1 MKKGSFFIT
10 FTKSL
15 NINDFQV
22 LEYELHEM
30 SWGSATV
37 YIHQKT
43 TEPREVAVDSDDDE
57 N

>member
-10 FTKSL
+10 LTKRL

-30 SWGSATV
+30 SWGGATV

-43 TEPREVAVDSDDDE
+43 TEPREAAIDSDDDE